1 MNPGAGA
8 RPSQVNFSTVAIVPI
23 SDDVPLTAFGFELYH
38 ALCAIGLTLRLTS
51 DLIKKTLGATIM
63 DPNNEYRLTSWLAQ
77 QEDQHKIA
85 LYQCDASLTP
95 WTQRCVRQADCIL
108 IIGLAEKGPDL
119 GKVAAYQRIFLNS
132 IYLGIIF

>member
-1 MNPGAGA
+1 MGLNPGAGA

-51 DLIKKTLGATIM
+51 DLIRKTLGSTIM
-63 DPNNEYRLTSWLAQ
+63 DANNEYRLTSWLAQ

-85 LYQCDASLTP
+85 LYQCDSSFTP

-108 IIGLAEKGPDL
+108 IIGLADKGPAL
-119 GKVAAYQRIFLNS
+119 GKVLKFEYFLPE
-132 IYLGIIF
+132 LHM